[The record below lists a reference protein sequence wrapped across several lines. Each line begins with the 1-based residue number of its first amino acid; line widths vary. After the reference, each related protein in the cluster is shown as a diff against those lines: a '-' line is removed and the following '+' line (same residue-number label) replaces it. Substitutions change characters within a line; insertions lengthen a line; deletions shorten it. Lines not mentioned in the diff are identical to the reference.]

1 MASASDPARIRSFF
15 WKPSETLREHS
26 HRDFGSGDLRYV
38 QWVTE
43 RHLPTSRGRSIDPA
57 VIATFTA
64 NLYRRYNVLGLA
76 YDRWRCDE
84 LLREFDRIGL
94 AAYKDDDD
102 NGQGL
107 RLIPWGQGFRDMGR
121 CYRCARA
128 RRHRAQ
134 ARARKLPSAELEYFK
149 CRRRDRSRWQSKVGQ
164 GQGDISHRRRRRV
177 GDVSW
182 LACA

>member
-38 QWVTE
+38 QWVAE
-43 RHLPTSRGRSIDPA
+43 RHLLTSPGRSIDPA

-102 NGQGL
+102 NGYGL
-107 RLIPWGQGFRDMGR
+107 RLIPWGQGFRDMGP
-121 CYRCARA
+121 AIDA
-128 RRHRAQ
+128 LEHAVIE
-134 ARARKLPSAELEYFK
+134 RKLVHESSPVLN
-149 CRRRDRSRWQSKVGQ
+149 WN
-164 GQGDISHRRRRRV
+164 ISNAV
-177 GDVSW
+177 
-182 LACA
+182 A